1 MEYIIGLLIT
11 LLGVAIFIIVNLFG
25 KLEIL
30 EDDIEFSDTLMDSV
44 YTSMKNA
51 YARMKSIDRLGSFEA
66 DDETGFIFEEI
77 KSAMEQ
83 LNDEY
88 NLDGDTQE
96 KE

>member
-11 LLGVAIFIIVNLFG
+11 LLGVAIFIIVNLFR

>member
-11 LLGVAIFIIVNLFG
+11 LLGVAIFIIVNLFR

-51 YARMKSIDRLGSFEA
+51 YVRMKSIDRLGSFEA
-66 DDETGFIFEEI
+66 DDETGFIFDEI